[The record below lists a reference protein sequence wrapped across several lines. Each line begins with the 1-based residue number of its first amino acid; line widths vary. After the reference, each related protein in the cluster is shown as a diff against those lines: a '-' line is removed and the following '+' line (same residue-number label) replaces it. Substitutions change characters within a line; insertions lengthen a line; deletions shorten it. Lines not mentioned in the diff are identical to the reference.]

1 MLFLC
6 KIKMIIFYPYFMWSY
21 SYEDSFD
28 NLGDLLRKDSFD
40 DAFKDDDDEPL
51 VQCGKLEH
59 LKEHREASSARLA
72 S

>member
-1 MLFLC
+1 MRTPL
-6 KIKMIIFYPYFMWSY
+6 IIFKE
-21 SYEDSFD
+21 EDG
-28 NLGDLLRKDSFD
+28 NEGHGDLLRKDSFD

-51 VQCGKLEH
+51 VQGGELEH

>member
-1 MLFLC
+1 MRTPL
-6 KIKMIIFYPYFMWSY
+6 KIFK
-21 SYEDSFD
+21 EDD
-28 NLGDLLRKDSFD
+28 GNEGHGDLLRKDSFD

-59 LKEHREASSARLA
+59 LKEHREASSARLT

>member
-1 MLFLC
+1 MRTPL
-6 KIKMIIFYPYFMWSY
+6 IIFK
-21 SYEDSFD
+21 EDD
-28 NLGDLLRKDSFD
+28 CNEGHGIGDLLRKDSFD

-59 LKEHREASSARLA
+59 LKEHREASSARLT

>member
-1 MLFLC
+1 MRTPS
-6 KIKMIIFYPYFMWSY
+6 IIFK
-21 SYEDSFD
+21 EDD
-28 NLGDLLRKDSFD
+28 GNEGHGDDLLRKDSFD

-59 LKEHREASSARLA
+59 LKEHREASSARLT